1 MAIKLL
7 YIDLFCGAGGTST
20 GVERA
25 QIDGRK
31 CAKVIAC
38 VNHDANA
45 ILSHA
50 ANHPHT
56 RHFTEDI
63 RTLDLGPMKVHVAR
77 ERMKHPGAKLV
88 LWASLEC
95 TNHSRAKGGMSRD
108 ANSRTLADHLFR
120 YIEELRPDY
129 IQIEN
134 VVEFMEWGPL
144 IVKESVGPDGAAF
157 CPLDIK
163 HDRKRRTTTV
173 APVWVPAPEHKRIH
187 YRRWVEEV
195 CAHGYRFE
203 HRVLNAADFGAYTSR
218 VRYFGQFARPDL
230 PMAWPRQTHARNP
243 EQTRDLFTEPLAPWR
258 PVRECLDFEDRGE
271 SIFDRR
277 RQLVGATLDRIHAG
291 LVKFVAGGKDA
302 FLVKYNS
309 RNQSGKYIAPGLD
322 APCPTVAT
330 QNRLGVARV
339 DFLSKQFSGQPAGK
353 NIPIDGPAGTVTTID
368 HHAFVS
374 AYYGNGYNS
383 PVERPAPTL
392 TTKDRFQLVQPF
404 ITNYYSGGGQ
414 LSGVNE
420 PTGALLTNPKQRI
433 VNAHYLLNPQ
443 YRSAGGSVDAPCF
456 TLIARMDKRPPYLVS
471 IEQGV
476 PAWTIKPDDIP
487 EMVRVKEFCILYG
500 IVDVT
505 MRMLRI
511 PEMKRI
517 QGFGDDYVLI
527 GSQEEQK
534 KFLGNAVVT
543 QVATAWSEA
552 TAAAIDE
559 IKSPEKQHKK
569 SNYENHNRKHR
580 QNRYP
585 ERNSGPYLGG
595 KNRLPKRPSKVEQQ
609 QAAIAVDMLVMVLAL
624 PYAMLDLED
633 GLKAAGKFRHE
644 IKRRHRQA
652 EEIVFSVTEP
662 AYRVFA
668 RYSEELAWDYVE
680 RMENL
685 YAYIREQVPGLEGAD
700 GAVELIEA
708 LCRLIET
715 YNRRLEYVYY
725 FNRAEPI
732 YKIPRLLEC
741 IPARRRDIAE
751 QIETALQNYNR
762 ERYGKS

>member
-1 MAIKLL
+1 MAIRIL

-108 ANSRTLADHLFR
+108 ADSRTLADHLFR

-144 IVKESVGPDGAAF
+144 IVKESAGPDGAAF

-173 APVWVPAPEHKRIH
+173 APVWVPDPEHKGIH

-414 LSGVNE
+414 LSGVDE

-595 KNRLPKRPSKVEQQ
+595 KNRLRNPSPLLHTPDSRET
-609 QAAIAVDMLVMVLAL
+609 
-624 PYAMLDLED
+624 
-633 GLKAAGKFRHE
+633 GRSTH
-644 IKRRHRQA
+644 RR
-652 EEIVFSVTEP
+652 V
-662 AYRVFA
+662 
-668 RYSEELAWDYVE
+668 
-680 RMENL
+680 
-685 YAYIREQVPGLEGAD
+685 
-700 GAVELIEA
+700 
-708 LCRLIET
+708 
-715 YNRRLEYVYY
+715 
-725 FNRAEPI
+725 
-732 YKIPRLLEC
+732 
-741 IPARRRDIAE
+741 
-751 QIETALQNYNR
+751 
-762 ERYGKS
+762 

>member
-1 MAIKLL
+1 MAINLL

-25 QIDGRK
+25 RIDSRK

-108 ANSRTLADHLFR
+108 ADSRTLAEHLFR

-163 HDRKRRTTTV
+163 HDRKRRTATI
-173 APVWVPAPEHKRIH
+173 APVWVPDPEHKGIL

-195 CAHGYRFE
+195 CARGYRFE

-218 VRYFGQFARPDL
+218 VRYFGQFVRPDL

-243 EQTRDLFTEPLAPWR
+243 ERTRDLFTEPLAPWR

-271 SIFDRR
+271 SIFNRR
-277 RQLVGATLDRIHAG
+277 RPLVGATLDRIHAG

-309 RNQSGKYIAPGLD
+309 RNQAGKYIAPGLD
-322 APCPTVAT
+322 DPCPTVAT

-353 NIPIDGPAGTVTTID
+353 NIPVDGPAGTVTTID

-383 PVERPAPTL
+383 PVGRPAPTL
-392 TTKDRFQLVQPF
+392 TTKDRFQLVRPFVATYYTPGYSVSADQPAPTVRTKDCLTLVQPF
-404 ITNYYSGGGQ
+404 MANYYSKGGQ
-414 LSGVNE
+414 LAPVTSPCG
-420 PTGALLTNPKQRI
+420 TLTTIPKQRL
-433 VNAHYLLNPQ
+433 VSAHYLLNPQ
-443 YRSAGGSVDAPCF
+443 YRSAGGSVNTPCF

-471 IEQGV
+471 VEQGV
-476 PAWTIKPDDIP
+476 PAWRISSNDSP

-500 IVDVT
+500 IVDIT

-543 QVATAWSEA
+543 QVATAWAEA
-552 TAAAIDE
+552 
-559 IKSPEKQHKK
+559 
-569 SNYENHNRKHR
+569 
-580 QNRYP
+580 
-585 ERNSGPYLGG
+585 
-595 KNRLPKRPSKVEQQ
+595 
-609 QAAIAVDMLVMVLAL
+609 
-624 PYAMLDLED
+624 
-633 GLKAAGKFRHE
+633 
-644 IKRRHRQA
+644 
-652 EEIVFSVTEP
+652 VT
-662 AYRVFA
+662 
-668 RYSEELAWDYVE
+668 
-680 RMENL
+680 
-685 YAYIREQVPGLEGAD
+685 
-700 GAVELIEA
+700 
-708 LCRLIET
+708 
-715 YNRRLEYVYY
+715 
-725 FNRAEPI
+725 
-732 YKIPRLLEC
+732 
-741 IPARRRDIAE
+741 
-751 QIETALQNYNR
+751 TALESIANKYTA
-762 ERYGKS
+762 S

>member
-25 QIDGRK
+25 RIDGSK

-63 RTLDLGPMKVHVAR
+63 RTLDLGPMKVHIAR

-108 ANSRTLADHLFR
+108 ADSRTLADHLFR
-120 YIEELRPDY
+120 YIEELCPDY

-173 APVWVPAPEHKRIH
+173 APVWVPDPEHKGMH

-195 CAHGYRFE
+195 CTHGYRFE

-218 VRYFGQFARPDL
+218 VRYFGQFVRPDL
-230 PMAWPRQTHARNP
+230 PMAWPRPTHTRNP

-271 SIFDRR
+271 SIFNRR
-277 RQLVGATLDRIHAG
+277 RQLFGATLDRIHAG

-330 QNRLGVARV
+330 QNRLGIARV

-353 NIPIDGPAGTVTTID
+353 NIPVDGPAGTVTTID

-404 ITNYYSGGGQ
+404 ITNYFSGGGQ
-414 LSGVNE
+414 ISSVNA
-420 PTGALLTNPKQRI
+420 PCGTLMTIPKQRLI
-433 VNAHYLLNPQ
+433 NAHYLLNPQ

-471 IEQGV
+471 VEQGV

-585 ERNSGPYLGG
+585 ERSSGPYLGG
-595 KNRLPKRPSKVEQQ
+595 KNRLRNPSPLLHTPDSRET
-609 QAAIAVDMLVMVLAL
+609 
-624 PYAMLDLED
+624 
-633 GLKAAGKFRHE
+633 GRSSH
-644 IKRRHRQA
+644 RR
-652 EEIVFSVTEP
+652 V
-662 AYRVFA
+662 
-668 RYSEELAWDYVE
+668 
-680 RMENL
+680 
-685 YAYIREQVPGLEGAD
+685 
-700 GAVELIEA
+700 
-708 LCRLIET
+708 
-715 YNRRLEYVYY
+715 
-725 FNRAEPI
+725 
-732 YKIPRLLEC
+732 
-741 IPARRRDIAE
+741 
-751 QIETALQNYNR
+751 
-762 ERYGKS
+762 

>member
-1 MAIKLL
+1 MKQTPIQLH

-25 QIDGRK
+25 RIDGRK
-31 CAKVIAC
+31 CAEVIAC

-45 ILSHA
+45 IASHA
-50 ANHPHT
+50 ANHPHAL
-56 RHFTEDI
+56 HFTEDI
-63 RTLDLGPMKVHVAR
+63 RTLDLGPLKAHVAR
-77 ERMKHPGAKLV
+77 KRQEHPDAKLV

-108 ANSRTLADHLFR
+108 ADSRTLAEHLFR

-144 IVKESVGPDGAAF
+144 IIKESVGPDGAAF

-173 APVWVPAPEHKRIH
+173 APVWVPDPEHKGIL

-218 VRYFGQFARPDL
+218 VRYFGQFVRPDL
-230 PMAWPRQTHARNP
+230 PMAWPRPTHTRNP
-243 EQTRDLFTEPLAPWR
+243 RQTRDLFTEPLAPWR
-258 PVRECLDFEDRGE
+258 PVRECLDFKDRGE
-271 SIFDRR
+271 SIFNRR

-353 NIPIDGPAGTVTTID
+353 NIPVDGPAGTVTTID

-392 TTKDRFQLVQPF
+392 TTKDRFQVVRPFISAYYTPGTNTDTEQPNPTLTTKDRFQVVQPF
-404 ITNYYSGGGQ
+404 I
-414 LSGVNE
+414 
-420 PTGALLTNPKQRI
+420 
-433 VNAHYLLNPQ
+433 
-443 YRSAGGSVDAPCF
+443 
-456 TLIARMDKRPPYLVS
+456 VS
-471 IEQGV
+471 DRFYTHRV
-476 PAWTIKPDDIP
+476 PAWTITPNDSP
-487 EMVRVKEFCILYG
+487 EMKRIKEFCILYG
-500 IVDVT
+500 IIDVT

-552 TAAAIDE
+552 TAAALGE
-559 IKSPEKQHKK
+559 IKSPEKQHK
-569 SNYENHNRKHR
+569 
-580 QNRYP
+580 
-585 ERNSGPYLGG
+585 
-595 KNRLPKRPSKVEQQ
+595 
-609 QAAIAVDMLVMVLAL
+609 
-624 PYAMLDLED
+624 
-633 GLKAAGKFRHE
+633 
-644 IKRRHRQA
+644 
-652 EEIVFSVTEP
+652 
-662 AYRVFA
+662 
-668 RYSEELAWDYVE
+668 
-680 RMENL
+680 
-685 YAYIREQVPGLEGAD
+685 
-700 GAVELIEA
+700 
-708 LCRLIET
+708 
-715 YNRRLEYVYY
+715 
-725 FNRAEPI
+725 
-732 YKIPRLLEC
+732 
-741 IPARRRDIAE
+741 
-751 QIETALQNYNR
+751 
-762 ERYGKS
+762 